1 MRAPTNTSE
10 DRPAAITSEIVPPI
24 VCNQPDD
31 VAEVTAL
38 DEFRL
43 RVRFND
49 GLEGYVDMSALI
61 HSAHAGVFAQ
71 LADPARSCK
80 PHPGLLLG
88 AVRIQQQA
96 LRTTRRRSATKRMAE
111 ADRSPRPAATAE
123 RRDRPQPSR
132 HQAQRDRINAGQQL
146 SDGPATPTAGLQLH
160 GEAVPTSRNVE
171 I

>member
-49 GLEGYVDMSALI
+49 GLEGYVDISALI

-71 LADPARSCK
+71 LADPARFAEAYVQY
-80 PHPGLLLG
+80 G
-88 AVRIQQQA
+88 AVTWPGELDLA
-96 LRTTRRRSATKRMAE
+96 PDAMYAE
-111 ADRSPRPAATAE
+111 IKKNGKWVLISRP
-123 RRDRPQPSR
+123 D
-132 HQAQRDRINAGQQL
+132 
-146 SDGPATPTAGLQLH
+146 
-160 GEAVPTSRNVE
+160 
-171 I
+171 